1 MKKIALGLLLFSSS
15 FVSMTYA
22 QEKTES
28 ADKTKKEEKDD
39 KVDKLKIAYFNS
51 ELKLTEE
58 EQAKFWPI
66 YNECEAKLKEL
77 RKSSREIKKYVDENY
92 ETMSSEDAKKKM
104 NEVFDNESKE
114 VALKKEY
121 AAKFSTVIGDKRA
134 LKLLSLEH
142 EFKKDL
148 LEALKDEHHGPGGDR
163 PPHPPHQRPN
173 GGR

>member
-1 MKKIALGLLLFSSS
+1 MKKIAFGFLILGSSLLS
-15 FVSMTYA
+15 VTYA
-22 QEKTES
+22 QEKTEPV
-28 ADKTKKEEKDD
+28 DKTKKEEKDD

-58 EQAKFWPI
+58 EQAKFWPL
-66 YNECEAKLKEL
+66 YNECEAKMKEL
-77 RKSSREIKKYVDENY
+77 RKASRDIKKYLDENF
-92 ETMSSEDAKKKM
+92 ETMSNEDAKNKL
-104 NEVFDNESKE
+104 NEIFANEAKE

-121 AAKFSTVIGDKRA
+121 ATKFSAIIGDKRA

-148 LEALKDEHHGPGGDR
+148 LDALKDQHHGPGDHPR
-163 PPHPPHQRPN
+163 PPHPKPD

>member
-1 MKKIALGLLLFSSS
+1 MKKIALGLLILSSS
-15 FVSMTYA
+15 FTTMVYA
-22 QEKTES
+22 QTEPGS
-28 ADKTKKEEKDD
+28 DKTKKDERDD
-39 KVDKLKIAYFNS
+39 KVDKLKVAYFNS

-58 EQAKFWPI
+58 EQAKFWPL

-77 RKSSREIKKYVDENY
+77 RKSSREIKKYVDENF

-104 NEVFDNESKE
+104 NEIFDNEAKE

-121 AAKFSTVIGDKRA
+121 AAKFSAVIGDKRT

-148 LEALKDEHHGPGGDR
+148 LDALKDEHHGPGGGR
-163 PPHPPHQRPN
+163 PPHPPHPKPYD
-173 GGR
+173 